1 MEETY
6 FTIKQIA
13 GGQEEAAAEAAVT
26 LEVYRRLLA
35 LGGISKHLRGISMQ
49 QPWARMIL
57 DGQKTVEARK
67 YELTTYLNEELWIIE
82 TLGNART
89 FVARIIGIV
98 RFGSSFQY
106 TELVTGATTRRAI
119 ASLKETFSI
128 GMGQKLPKMYGW
140 KVTSAQILV
149 VPQQR
154 PDKKGMIGCKAIR
167 RVAVLQGTPLK

>member
-35 LGGISKHLRGISMQ
+35 LGGISKHLRGINMQ

-57 DGQKTVEARK
+57 DGQKTVEART
-67 YELTTYLNEELWIIE
+67 YELTTYLNEDLWIIE
-82 TLGNART
+82 TLGNAHT

-106 TELVTGATTRRAI
+106 TELVTGAMTRRAI
-119 ASLKETFSI
+119 AYLEFADTRAVPYGALPFASEDAETTLQDS
-128 GMGQKLPKMYGW
+128 G
-140 KVTSAQILV
+140 
-149 VPQQR
+149 
-154 PDKKGMIGCKAIR
+154 D
-167 RVAVLQGTPLK
+167 VLEFVLLR